1 MRIISAPAGSPQ
13 AWRHG
18 GYANYQEGTATPNAI
33 VLTGYG
39 PPEVLKWAE
48 VPLVEPGEGQIR
60 IKVKA
65 AGRPSATASPPCC
78 SAWAVTPNTLRLRAH
93 ESMPMQQ
100 AAEAHRQLESGN
112 VHERIILTLE

>member
-1 MRIISAPAGSPQ
+1 VARATPRLIDRGDLLAALDRAATRQVRIISAPAGSPQ

-65 AGRPSATASPPCC
+65 AGPSVGDGVAALLFSLGGY
-78 SAWAVTPNTLRLRAH
+78 AEYTPAARA
-93 ESMPMQQ
+93 
-100 AAEAHRQLESGN
+100 
-112 VHERIILTLE
+112 